1 MAFSC
6 PICRHAAASRVT
18 QVAGHAYFL
27 CSGCGSISIEIE
39 TVERLDSGG
48 SLVEYDENYWTNEL
62 PAARDR
68 AFGPA
73 LARMAEA
80 VHYSRIPIQRF
91 LDVGSGPGF
100 FLDAIARY
108 LPSRIQHF
116 FGVEKFPPPPPHRT
130 NSANFIIGDVSE
142 LKFRVDGGIC
152 VEVVE
157 HLTPKTLR
165 AMLAALAGVSNPGSL
180 FLFNSGLPEY
190 VLKEDIAYL
199 DPERRGHIVSY
210 SLKAVRLL
218 SRDLGFSVLPIPGKT
233 WAYVLEFQSRATER
247 EDIRSRIW
255 SARPENLQLLTDP
268 EMGSVLRILGL
279 DTARAY

>member
-6 PICRHAAASRVT
+6 PICRHGASSRVA
-18 QVAGHAYFL
+18 QVAGHSYSL
-27 CSGCGSISIEIE
+27 CSGCGSISIETE
-39 TVERLDSGG
+39 TIERLDAGG
-48 SLVEYDENYWTNEL
+48 SLVEYDEDYWTSEL

-68 AFGPA
+68 AFGPS

-80 VHYSRIPIQRF
+80 VHYTRIPIQRF

-108 LPSRIQHF
+108 LPSRVQHF
-116 FGVEKFPPPPPHRT
+116 FGVEKFPPPAAHRT
-130 NSANFIIGDVSE
+130 RSTNFIVGEVSD
-142 LKFRVDGGIC
+142 LNLRFDAGIC
-152 VEVVE
+152 IEVVE
-157 HLTPKTLR
+157 HLTPATLR
-165 AMLAALAGVSNPGSL
+165 TLLAGLAGVSNPGSL

-199 DPERRGHIVSY
+199 DPQRRGHIVSY

-218 SRDLGFSVLPIPGKT
+218 ARDLGFSVLPIPGKT

-255 SARPENLQLLTDP
+255 SARPENLQLLGDP